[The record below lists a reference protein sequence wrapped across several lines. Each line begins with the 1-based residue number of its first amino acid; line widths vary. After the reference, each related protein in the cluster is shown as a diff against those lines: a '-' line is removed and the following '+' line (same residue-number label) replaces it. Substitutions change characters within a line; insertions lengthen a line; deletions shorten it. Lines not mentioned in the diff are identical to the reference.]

1 MSIDI
6 ESIDEFLKT
15 FKGILIIDET
25 YTIFSGNTSVK
36 LIEKNSNLI
45 VTRSISISHSLPG
58 IRLSFIIT
66 SNNTIIKKI
75 NDIKDSY
82 NVSTLTS
89 IIGIETLKDTKNTL
103 NNILSVIKER
113 DELSVELN
121 KLGFI
126 VMPSKTNFLLSK
138 SIILNNYDIYEYL
151 ESESILVRY
160 FEDKKL
166 GDWIRITV
174 GSEKE
179 NAILIQKIKVFIKNN
194 H

>member
-25 YTIFSGNTSVK
+25 YTIFSGNTSLK
-36 LIEKNSNLI
+36 LIEKYSNLI
-45 VTRSISISHSLPG
+45 ITRSISISYSLPG
-58 IRLSFIIT
+58 IRLSFILT
-66 SNNTIIKKI
+66 SNESVIQKI
-75 NDIKDSY
+75 NNIKDSY
-82 NVSTLTS
+82 NISTLTS
-89 IIGIETLKDTKNTL
+89 IIGIEALKDTKNTL
-103 NNILSVIKER
+103 DNILSVIKER
-113 DELSVELN
+113 DELSLELN

-138 SIILNNYDIYEYL
+138 SIILSNYDIYEYL
-151 ESESILVRY
+151 ESESILVRF

-166 GDWIRITV
+166 GEWIRITV

-179 NAILIQKIKVFIKNN
+179 NAILIQKIKAFIKNN

>member
-6 ESIDEFLKT
+6 ESIEEFIKT
-15 FKGILIIDET
+15 FKGIVIIDET

-36 LIEKNSNLI
+36 LIEKYSNLI
-45 VTRSISISHSLPG
+45 ITRSLSISHSLPG
-58 IRLSFIIT
+58 IRLSFILT
-66 SNNTIIKKI
+66 SNSDIIKKI

-82 NVSTLTS
+82 NISTLTAL
-89 IIGIETLKDTKNTL
+89 IGIETLKDTKNIL

-113 DELSVELN
+113 EILLGELN

-138 SIILNNYDIYEYL
+138 SIILSNYDIYKYL
-151 ESESILVRY
+151 ESENILIRY

-179 NAILIQKIKVFIKNN
+179 NAILIQKIKAFIKNS

>member
-15 FKGILIIDET
+15 FKGLLIIDET
-25 YTIFSGNTSVK
+25 YTIFSGNTAVE
-36 LIEKNSNLI
+36 LIKKYSNLI
-45 VTRSISISHSLPG
+45 VTRSASISHSLPG
-58 IRLSFIIT
+58 IRLSFILT
-66 SNNTIIKKI
+66 SNNSIIEKI
-75 NDIKDSY
+75 NNIKDSY
-82 NVSTLTS
+82 NISTLTS
-89 IIGIETLKDTKNTL
+89 IIGIEALKDTKNTL
-103 NNILSVIKER
+103 DNILSVIKER

-151 ESESILVRY
+151 ESESILVRF

-179 NAILIQKIKVFIKNN
+179 NAVLIQKIKVFIKNN

>member
-6 ESIDEFLKT
+6 ESIEEFLKT
-15 FKGILIIDET
+15 YKGIMIIDET
-25 YTIFSGNTSVK
+25 YTIFSGNTSIK
-36 LIEKNSNLI
+36 LIEKYSNLI
-45 VTRSISISHSLPG
+45 ITRSLSISHSLPG
-58 IRLSFIIT
+58 IRLSFILT
-66 SNNTIIKKI
+66 SNSDILKKI
-75 NDIKDSY
+75 NDIKDTY
-82 NVSTLTS
+82 NISTLTS
-89 IIGIETLKDTKNTL
+89 LIGIETLKDTRNIL
-103 NNILSVIKER
+103 NNILTVIKER
-113 DELSVELN
+113 ETLLGELN

-138 SIILNNYDIYEYL
+138 SIILSNYDIYEYL
-151 ESESILVRY
+151 ESENILVRY

-179 NAILIQKIKVFIKNN
+179 NAILIQKIKAFIKNS